1 MESDAIFRTAAF
13 GGFNKS
19 DVIGYIRTFKGTE
32 DKLLAENKTLKEEN
46 TRLNE
51 KSVQLEADLSR
62 LQTESAKNENRH
74 NEELLRI
81 QNEYE
86 EKIKAMQNE
95 FDADRSAENKIGSA
109 MLDVR
114 RYADLLLSETCEKI
128 DEIAENADSATE
140 KTLSRMFDLSAGIK
154 AFSDKVNGILG
165 DIIADSEE
173 ITKELSSFKGTLK
186 LPFESAV
193 DNMDIPALEE

>member
-19 DVIGYIRTFKGTE
+19 DVISYIKNFKENE
-32 DKLLAENKTLKEEN
+32 DKLLSENKALKEANDE
-46 TRLNE
+46 LN
-51 KSVQLEADLSR
+51 KKLPGLEADTLRLKTKLSE
-62 LQTESAKNENRH
+62 TENKH
-74 NEELLRI
+74 NEELTRI

-86 EKIKAMQNE
+86 DKIKAMQAE

-128 DEIAENADSATE
+128 SEMAENADSATE

-173 ITKELSSFKGTLK
+173 ITKELSGFRGTLK
-186 LPFESAV
+186 IPFESAV
-193 DNMDIPALEE
+193 DNMNIPSLEE

>member
-19 DVIGYIRTFKGTE
+19 DVISYIKNFKE
-32 DKLLAENKTLKEEN
+32 NEEKLLSENKTLREEN
-46 TRLNE
+46 DELN
-51 KSVQLEADLSR
+51 KKIPGLEADALRLKTKLSDI
-62 LQTESAKNENRH
+62 ENRH
-74 NEELLRI
+74 NEELNRI

-86 EKIKAMQNE
+86 DKIKAMQAE

-128 DEIAENADSATE
+128 NAMAEKSDSATE

-154 AFSDKVNGILG
+154 AFSDKVNGILS
-165 DIIADSEE
+165 DIIADNDKL
-173 ITKELSSFKGTLK
+173 TGELSGFKGTLK
-186 LPFESAV
+186 LPFETAV
-193 DNMDIPALEE
+193 GNMDIPSLEE

>member
-19 DVIGYIRTFKGTE
+19 DVISYIKNFKE
-32 DKLLAENKTLKEEN
+32 NEEKLLSENKTLREANDE
-46 TRLNE
+46 LN
-51 KSVQLEADLSR
+51 KKIPGLEADALRLKTKLSDI
-62 LQTESAKNENRH
+62 ENRH
-74 NEELLRI
+74 NEELNRI

-86 EKIKAMQNE
+86 DKIKAMQAE

-128 DEIAENADSATE
+128 NAMAEKSDSATE

-154 AFSDKVNGILG
+154 AFSDKVNGILS
-165 DIIADSEE
+165 DIIADNDK
-173 ITKELSSFKGTLK
+173 ITGELSGFKGTLK
-186 LPFESAV
+186 LPFETAV
-193 DNMDIPALEE
+193 GNMDIPSLEE